1 MVPWG
6 RRYGWMVSS
15 SETIEKGD
23 FVMRVLQIG
32 VLLLSFLFVG
42 TVQAQEAAQMN
53 MDILKEKIKADK
65 KLVVAANMNLTDAEA
80 LTFWPLYDGYQ
91 KELEQINQR
100 LLSTIKGYADAY
112 NAGKGEISNDQAKK
126 LLGEALA
133 IEGSEVKLRQSY
145 AAKLGKVLPGTKVVR
160 YLQIENKIRAI
171 VKFELAAQI
180 PLVS

>member
-1 MVPWG
+1 
-6 RRYGWMVSS
+6 
-15 SETIEKGD
+15 
-23 FVMRVLQIG
+23 MRVLQIG

-100 LLSTIKGYADAY
+100 LLTTIKGYADAY
-112 NAGKGEISNDQAKK
+112 NAGKGELSNDQAKK

-145 AAKLGKVLPGTKVVR
+145 AAKMGKVLPGTKVVR
-160 YLQIENKIRAI
+160 YLQIESKIRAL

-180 PLVS
+180 PLVK